1 MNASV
6 RRLVVFAPNW
16 LGDAIMSLPAIADLR
31 RSMPERSVAVAAR
44 PTIAPLFGLV
54 PGIDQVVAIEKQGW
68 DASPALSSFEA
79 ALLLPNS
86 FHVALVAAR
95 AGIPERWG
103 YRTDWRRPLL
113 TRAIDPPA
121 GQHQV
126 DYYQQLTCALGF
138 PSGPAEPRIVLSP
151 ELSEA
156 GARALTSAGW
166 DGRTPLVAMAP
177 GTAYGTARRWP
188 APSFAGLAR
197 SLADDG
203 IRSVLVGSQADAP
216 IGQEIE
222 ASAGGAPMLNLMGTD
237 LPTLA
242 ATLSSCRA
250 LVSNDSGAMHLGA
263 ALGVSVT
270 AVFGPTD
277 ERLTGPRGDRHT
289 VLAHQVWCRPCML
302 RECPYDHECMKGVGV
317 DMVVDAVRRTL

>member
-1 MNASV
+1 M
-6 RRLVVFAPNW
+6 FAPSW
-16 LGDAIMSLPAIADLR
+16 LGDAVMALPAMADISR
-31 RSMPERSVAVAAR
+31 AMPELPIAVAAR
-44 PTIAPLFGLV
+44 PNVVPLFSLV
-54 PGIDQVVAIEKQGW
+54 PGIGRVVAIEKKGW
-68 DASPALSSFEA
+68 DARDLSSFDA
-79 ALLLPNS
+79 AVLLPNS

-95 AGIPERWG
+95 AGIAERWG

-113 TRAIDPPA
+113 TRAIDPPV

-126 DYYQQLTCALGF
+126 DYYQQLTRALGF
-138 PSGPAEPRIVLSP
+138 PSGPAEPRIAISQQLR
-151 ELSEA
+151 EA
-156 GARALTSAGW
+156 GVRALNDAGW
-166 DGRTPLVAMAP
+166 DGRIPLVALAP

-197 SLADDG
+197 SLAEDG

-216 IGQEIE
+216 IGE
-222 ASAGGAPMLNLMGTD
+222 AIAAAAGDTPLLNLMGSD

-242 ATLSSCRA
+242 ATLASCRA

-270 AVFGPTD
+270 AVYGPTD
-277 ERLTGPRGDRHT
+277 ERITGPRGDQHT
-289 VLAHQVWCRPCML
+289 IVAHQVWCRPCHL

-317 DMVVDAVRRTL
+317 DMVLDAVRRTL